1 MWNRSYTFKEKKGYT
16 YMNNSSVI
24 TITKDEIIQLIEK
37 VSDIKNFLESKLE
50 YDPTDERQKGINKP
64 HQLSVDNT
72 QILLELINIS
82 DEVQLLKRYLVGRD
96 ITV

>member
-1 MWNRSYTFKEKKGYT
+1 
-16 YMNNSSVI
+16 MNNSSVI

-72 QILLELINIS
+72 QILLELII
-82 DEVQLLKRYLVGRD
+82 L
-96 ITV
+96 I